1 MLIWI
6 QKRKLIRR
14 LQKSGK
20 KLVLII
26 RFRHIQGRRFQLDA
40 GEKIWIVDKNNIS
53 DQIEFVN
60 LPAGVQVAPA
70 KGGLTVTT
78 NASFAGKSITLNYR
92 KMGLPTGGGRLYLC
106 GRKQAEGSTLE

>member
-1 MLIWI
+1 M
-6 QKRKLIRR
+6 
-14 LQKSGK
+14 
-20 KLVLII
+20 
-26 RFRHIQGRRFQLDA
+26 
-40 GEKIWIVDKNNIS
+40 DKNNIS

-92 KMGLPTGGGRLYLC
+92 KKGLPTGGGVYIY
-106 GRKQAEGSTLE
+106 AEGSRQKVALWNNVINPVSGSVRIVFKRTEYLQASYHARDQVAQSFDIHI

>member
-1 MLIWI
+1 M
-6 QKRKLIRR
+6 
-14 LQKSGK
+14 
-20 KLVLII
+20 
-26 RFRHIQGRRFQLDA
+26 
-40 GEKIWIVDKNNIS
+40 DKNNIS

-92 KMGLPTGGGRLYLC
+92 KKGLPTGVAFIFMRKEAGR
-106 GRKQAEGSTLE
+106 R